1 MNKKINYLENR
12 KESYKTSSNV
22 FISFKYAFSGIS
34 YVLKTSRNFKI
45 QLIFAVTSLI
55 IGFLLKI
62 SLSNY
67 VILIATIMSVLIL
80 EILNTSI
87 ESIVDLI
94 VKKEFSFLAKI
105 SKDTSA
111 GAVLLAS
118 INSVIIAV
126 YIFVP
131 KIKLLFESIF
141 WEKVFLSWINT
152 ILKKED
158 YELPNYIFE
167 KKSFSLGLQIISNK
181 EIASLNKKWM
191 Q

>member
-1 MNKKINYLENR
+1 MDKKIKSLKNR
-12 KESYKTSSNV
+12 IESYKTSSNLLK
-22 FISFKYAFSGIS
+22 SFKYAFSGIS

-45 QLIFAVTSLI
+45 QLIFAVTSLM
-55 IGFLLKI
+55 IGFLLQI
-62 SLSNY
+62 SQINY

-87 ESIVDLI
+87 ESIVDLV
-94 VKKEFSFLAKI
+94 VKKEFSSLAKI

-131 KIKLLFESIF
+131 KIKFLFESI
-141 WEKVFLSWINT
+141 
-152 ILKKED
+152 
-158 YELPNYIFE
+158 
-167 KKSFSLGLQIISNK
+167 
-181 EIASLNKKWM
+181 
-191 Q
+191 

>member
-1 MNKKINYLENR
+1 MDKKINSLKNR
-12 KESYKTSSNV
+12 IESYKTSSNLLK
-22 FISFKYAFSGIS
+22 SFKYAFSGIS

-45 QLIFAVTSLI
+45 QLIFAVTSLM
-55 IGFLLKI
+55 IGFLLQI
-62 SLSNY
+62 SQSNY

-87 ESIVDLI
+87 ESLVDL
-94 VKKEFSFLAKI
+94 VAKKEFSSLAKI

-131 KIKLLFESIF
+131 KIKFLFESI
-141 WEKVFLSWINT
+141 
-152 ILKKED
+152 
-158 YELPNYIFE
+158 
-167 KKSFSLGLQIISNK
+167 
-181 EIASLNKKWM
+181 
-191 Q
+191 

>member
-1 MNKKINYLENR
+1 MDKNINSQKNR
-12 KESYKTSSNV
+12 IESYKISRNV
-22 FISFKYAFSGIS
+22 LKSFKYAFSGIS

-45 QLIFAVTSLI
+45 QIIFAVISLI
-55 IGFLLKI
+55 IGFLLQI
-62 SLSNY
+62 SQSNY

-87 ESIVDLI
+87 ESIVDLV
-94 VKKEFSFLAKI
+94 VKKEFSSLAKI

-131 KIKLLFESIF
+131 KIKLLFESI
-141 WEKVFLSWINT
+141 
-152 ILKKED
+152 
-158 YELPNYIFE
+158 
-167 KKSFSLGLQIISNK
+167 
-181 EIASLNKKWM
+181 
-191 Q
+191 

>member
-1 MNKKINYLENR
+1 MDKKINSLKNR
-12 KESYKTSSNV
+12 TESYKNSSNV
-22 FISFKYAFSGIS
+22 LKSFKYAFSGIS

-45 QLIFAVTSLI
+45 QLIFAFTSLT
-55 IGFLLKI
+55 IGFLLQI
-62 SLSNY
+62 SQSNY

-87 ESIVDLI
+87 ESIVDLV
-94 VKKEFSFLAKI
+94 VKKEFSSLAKI

-131 KIKLLFESIF
+131 KIKLLFE
-141 WEKVFLSWINT
+141 
-152 ILKKED
+152 
-158 YELPNYIFE
+158 YI
-167 KKSFSLGLQIISNK
+167 
-181 EIASLNKKWM
+181 
-191 Q
+191 

>member
-1 MNKKINYLENR
+1 MDKKINSLKNR
-12 KESYKTSSNV
+12 IESYKTSSNV
-22 FISFKYAFSGIS
+22 LKSFKYAFSGIS

-45 QLIFAVTSLI
+45 QLIFALTSLM

-62 SLSNY
+62 SQSNY

-87 ESIVDLI
+87 ESIVDLV
-94 VKKEFSFLAKI
+94 VKKEFSSLAKI

-131 KIKLLFESIF
+131 QIKLLF
-141 WEKVFLSWINT
+141 
-152 ILKKED
+152 
-158 YELPNYIFE
+158 
-167 KKSFSLGLQIISNK
+167 
-181 EIASLNKKWM
+181 
-191 Q
+191 

>member
-1 MNKKINYLENR
+1 MDKKINSKKNR
-12 KESYKTSSNV
+12 IESYKTSSNV
-22 FISFKYAFSGIS
+22 LKSFKYAFSGIS

-45 QLIFAVTSLI
+45 QLIFAVTSLM
-55 IGFLLKI
+55 IGFLLQIK
-62 SLSNY
+62 LNDY

-87 ESIVDLI
+87 ESIVDLV
-94 VKKEFSFLAKI
+94 VKKEFSILAKI

-131 KIKLLFESIF
+131 KIKLLFESI
-141 WEKVFLSWINT
+141 
-152 ILKKED
+152 
-158 YELPNYIFE
+158 
-167 KKSFSLGLQIISNK
+167 
-181 EIASLNKKWM
+181 
-191 Q
+191 